1 MDLQPDAT
9 TSIGRV
15 VRVSGSTAIL
25 RLDLPDRIPQAAPT
39 VGSLVGIAS
48 RDTLVIGVITE
59 LQTTAEGGAPAA
71 TCTVNLMG
79 EVALNGVGQAAY
91 KRGITSYPSLGNK
104 VLPLDPSQ
112 LELIL
117 TCPGENVIHV
127 GSLQQDET
135 LPVHIKV
142 DELIKKHFAVLGST
156 GVGKSSGVA
165 VIVDQI
171 IKVRPDLRIFFIDP
185 HNEYGT
191 CFGDRAEI
199 MTPRN
204 LQLPFWLFNFE
215 EFVDVLFR
223 GRPGVED
230 EIDILA
236 ELIPLAKS
244 MFDSGRN
251 PDRSA
256 LKRFDTKVNLQSAN
270 TPVPYR
276 LTDLIALIE
285 ERRGKLENRS
295 LVLTYSRLLSR
306 IETVRADTRYGFM
319 FDAAAT
325 SSDTMATVL
334 GDLFRLPMNGKPM
347 TIMQLAGFP
356 AEVVD
361 CIVSVLCRMGFELGL
376 WSDGSLP
383 TLFLCE
389 EAHRYAPADRTIGF
403 GPTRKALSRIAKEG
417 RKYGIYLGLVTQ
429 RPAELDATIVSQC
442 STVFAMRMANERDQ
456 AILRAAAS
464 DAASSLLQ
472 FIPSLGVRE
481 AFAFGEGVPLP
492 TRLRFTQLP
501 ADQVPRSDASGYKDF
516 SAETG
521 GRTDMLSIVRRWRDG
536 GAARP
541 SEPEIAAYPG
551 PVADRF
557 TVPVFHDTL
566 ASPLNRPAALG
577 RGFGAR

>member
-1 MDLQPDAT
+1 MGRQSDEEAF
-9 TSIGRV
+9 IGSV
-15 VRVSGSTAIL
+15 VHVSGSTAVL
-25 RLDLPDRIPQAAPT
+25 RLDLLEGAPDAAPT

-48 RDTLVIGVITE
+48 REALVVGVITE
-59 LQTTAEGGAPAA
+59 LRTTTEGAAPAA

-79 EVALNGVGQAAY
+79 EVALAGPAQAAY

-104 VLPLDPSQ
+104 VLPLEPSQ

-117 TCPGENVIHV
+117 NCPGENVIHV
-127 GSLQQDET
+127 GSLQQDAS

-223 GRPGVED
+223 GRPGVDD

-244 MFDSGRN
+244 IFDSGRN
-251 PDRSA
+251 ADRSA

-319 FDAAAT
+319 FDAAVT
-325 SSDTMATVL
+325 GGDTMATVL
-334 GDLFRLPMNGKPM
+334 GELFRLPMNGKPM

-383 TLFLCE
+383 ILFLCE

-492 TRLRFTQLP
+492 TRLRFTELP

-521 GRTDMLSIVRRWRDG
+521 GRTDMLAIVRRWRDG
-536 GAARP
+536 GTARP
-541 SEPEIAAYPG
+541 SEPEMPVYTQ
-551 PVADRF
+551 PVAA
-557 TVPVFHDTL
+557 TLAAPVFKETL
-566 ASPLNRPAALG
+566 APLVSRPAALG
-577 RGFGAR
+577 RGFGSR